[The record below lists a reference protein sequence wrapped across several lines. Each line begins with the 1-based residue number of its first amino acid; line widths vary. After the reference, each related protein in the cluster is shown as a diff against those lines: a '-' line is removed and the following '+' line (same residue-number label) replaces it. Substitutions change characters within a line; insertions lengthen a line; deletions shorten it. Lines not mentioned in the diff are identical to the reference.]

1 MNKILLFLLISIFG
15 FIHAEEWIYY
25 CSAYK
30 LARISPDGL
39 ENEILKESNVPSG
52 FHLTDISL
60 DKTKLLYIT
69 GNGGGT
75 NFGEVV
81 ILDLESLDV
90 QVTYLN
96 PDLPPP
102 LAQIYFPEG
111 FYFPEGASFT
121 DNENEIIFIE
131 DQYLY
136 KYSFLDSSVTLL
148 TENENGWGE
157 NGHNHIW
164 NISQSPDKTKIA
176 YMEADSDSSH
186 LIVFDIQN
194 NATSVL
200 GTFSTPYD
208 GCSQKQVYW
217 STSNY
222 ILFSICDMNDLSNLF
237 KIHSLNGES
246 AQLIENEIFNIIET
260 RESPIEKFVYTKNSQ
275 CPTCYRII
283 DLESNEISDPA
294 NNLHYEYNGSSL
306 NWYSQSWSSDQ
317 SKVVM
322 AGYDSLITSYS
333 SSLYIYDITTDSF
346 TATTG
351 TNYFIPVFWVED
363 NIEYNGPVWHVATT
377 GSDSTGL
384 GSINSPFATIQ
395 KGIDTSSDGDTVLVS
410 PGLYCGSVN
419 FTGKNIVVGSHFL
432 IDNSEAIID
441 STILGPGDY
450 YDYNSNCGDFF
461 GGIQFIGGE
470 DSTAHFIGFTITGTF
485 GNSPIKCIDSSPS
498 LSYLNIRN
506 NYINSD
512 GGGSLYIIN
521 SEANLDN
528 LIISDNG
535 KGGQSYGGAAVY
547 IDNSSITINNSLVYN
562 NSAIYEHH
570 GYSMRTYTGGIVAV
584 NNSILNLDKIS
595 FYGNS
600 GTGADSYEPF
610 GYGSALHLY
619 DSSNA
624 TILNSIL
631 WNEGNIFTEELKQ
644 VVGSADI
651 SFSNIIGGWEGEGN
665 IDVNPLF
672 CDPDS
677 VDFSLSEDSPCVATG
692 QNNATMGALGVGCEA
707 LLSVENDIVPFQYI
721 LYQNYPNPFN
731 PTTKIRYDLPKNE
744 FVSINIYDVTGRKV
758 KSLIGENQVAGYRSI
773 TWDGTNNL
781 GQSVSAGMYIYIIQ
795 AGQYRESR
803 KMVLL
808 K

>member
-1 MNKILLFLLISIFG
+1 MNKILLFLFISIFG
-15 FIHAEEWIYY
+15 FIHAGEWIYY

-30 LARISPDGL
+30 LARISPNGL
-39 ENEILKESNVPSG
+39 ETEILKESNVPTG

-60 DKTKLLYIT
+60 DKTKLLYI
-69 GNGGGT
+69 NGIGGD
-75 NFGEVV
+75 GEVV
-81 ILDLESLDV
+81 ILDLESLDE

-96 PDLPPP
+96 PELPPP
-102 LAQIYFPEG
+102 LAQIYFPGG

-148 TENENGWGE
+148 IENENGWGE
-157 NGHNHIW
+157 IGHNNIR

-222 ILFSICDMNDLSNLF
+222 ILFSICDINDLSNLF

-283 DLESNEISDPA
+283 DFESNEISDPA
-294 NNLHYEYNGSSL
+294 NKLHYEYNGSSL

-322 AGYDSLITSYS
+322 AGRDSLNTSYS

-363 NIEYNGPVWHVATT
+363 N
-377 GSDSTGL
+377 
-384 GSINSPFATIQ
+384 FQ
-395 KGIDTSSDGDTVLVS
+395 M
-410 PGLYCGSVN
+410 
-419 FTGKNIVVGSHFL
+419 KNQNVE
-432 IDNSEAIID
+432 N
-441 STILGPGDY
+441 T
-450 YDYNSNCGDFF
+450 
-461 GGIQFIGGE
+461 
-470 DSTAHFIGFTITGTF
+470 
-485 GNSPIKCIDSSPS
+485 PIKYS
-498 LSYLNIRN
+498 LS
-506 NYINSD
+506 
-512 GGGSLYIIN
+512 
-521 SEANLDN
+521 
-528 LIISDNG
+528 
-535 KGGQSYGGAAVY
+535 
-547 IDNSSITINNSLVYN
+547 
-562 NSAIYEHH
+562 
-570 GYSMRTYTGGIVAV
+570 
-584 NNSILNLDKIS
+584 
-595 FYGNS
+595 
-600 GTGADSYEPF
+600 
-610 GYGSALHLY
+610 
-619 DSSNA
+619 
-624 TILNSIL
+624 
-631 WNEGNIFTEELKQ
+631 
-644 VVGSADI
+644 
-651 SFSNIIGGWEGEGN
+651 
-665 IDVNPLF
+665 
-672 CDPDS
+672 
-677 VDFSLSEDSPCVATG
+677 
-692 QNNATMGALGVGCEA
+692 QNH
-707 LLSVENDIVPFQYI
+707 
-721 LYQNYPNPFN
+721 PNPFN
-731 PTTKIRYDLPKNE
+731 PVTYLRYDLPEYGLVN
-744 FVSINIYDVTGRKV
+744 ITIYDMMGRVVKKLVNSSQTTGF
-758 KSLIGENQVAGYRSI
+758 KSVQWNA
-773 TWDGTNNL
+773 TNDRNEP
-781 GQSVSAGMYIYIIQ
+781 VSAGLYLYTIQ
-795 AGQYRESR
+795 AGEFRQTK